1 MSKGLE
7 DAAWYILSDQQK
19 KDFPELDKGYYI
31 GDLLFDIVDDP
42 RIADARLNL
51 KKYIEL
57 IGPEDWQKLLD
68 KHRHDG
74 GTPQPAVLV

>member
-1 MSKGLE
+1 MSNHVE
-7 DAAWYILSDQQK
+7 DAAWYCLNDQQEK
-19 KDFPELDKGYYI
+19 YFPELDKGYYI

-42 RIADARLNL
+42 RIADVRLNL

-57 IGPEDWQKLLD
+57 VGAEDWQNLLD

-74 GTPQPAVLV
+74 KPAPAVLA